1 MMKGASLR
9 EWETQSAGPTTILLV
24 EDEEAVRSMAK
35 MFLERNGYSVIEAES
50 GSDAAAIWEKKQS
63 QIDLLVTD
71 LIMPGEFTGQKLAR
85 RLQCDRP
92 DLKVIFSS
100 GYDCEDF
107 AESESDYLDLESN
120 FLQKP
125 YRLSSLSQM
134 IRELLETEN
143 VT

>member
-1 MMKGASLR
+1 MVKNEGGHSAHEQEAARTDHAAMGGRSAPGHRDCGDGFSRLAGAGR
-9 EWETQSAGPTTILLV
+9 FP
-24 EDEEAVRSMAK
+24 R
-35 MFLERNGYSVIEAES
+35 R
-50 GSDAAAIWEKKQS
+50 GSH
-63 QIDLLVTD
+63 
-71 LIMPGEFTGQKLAR
+71 GQKLAR